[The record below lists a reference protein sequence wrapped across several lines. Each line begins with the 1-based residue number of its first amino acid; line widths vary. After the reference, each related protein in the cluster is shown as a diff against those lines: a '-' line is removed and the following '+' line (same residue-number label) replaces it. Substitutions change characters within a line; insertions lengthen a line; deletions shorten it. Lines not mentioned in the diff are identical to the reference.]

1 MTLFRKPLVC
11 YLDGSFLEVF
21 ETNKNNQ
28 ERLSFSS
35 SSILHSEI
43 VDEKKYSEELQ
54 KFIEELNLKEG
65 KGIILLSSGLVY
77 ANDINIA
84 GKSEKDETDKFL
96 TAVPLQRGNITTI
109 TLRNKNKLRIV
120 AANRKLY
127 EKVMEVLEMNNIE
140 VISVAPASVFPN
152 RSDDQEFTLQDA
164 KKIAGEKRILQRYN
178 FLQSKDNPQ
187 ANKEV
192 SESSEEPEEGGAGG
206 KSMRNQYVL
215 LALSL
220 IILAGG
226 IGYLLLW
233 SNTISNPWFKTSKS
247 TQPKPTTASVPSI
260 TSQPSPTA
268 SPLKDKSAIKIE
280 ILNGSGIEGQAG
292 KISSLLQEAGFSNV
306 TTGNKDN
313 FDQRTTITYKKTVPK
328 DILSEIT
335 DTIKDDF
342 PDPTL
347 QTASQSAEYDVQIT
361 TGQF

>member
-1 MTLFRKPLVC
+1 MILFRKPIVC
-11 YLDGSFLEVF
+11 YLGGNFLEVL

-28 ERLSFSS
+28 QRLSFSS
-35 SSILHSEI
+35 ASILHSEI

-54 KFIEELNLKEG
+54 KFIEELGLKEG
-65 KGIILLSSGLVY
+65 KGIILLSSGLVF

-84 GKSEKDETDKFL
+84 GKSEKDETEKFL
-96 TAVPLQRGNITTI
+96 TSVPVQRGSIITI

-127 EKVMEVLEMNNIE
+127 EKVLEVLQMNDIE
-140 VISVAPASVFPN
+140 VISVAPSSVFPN
-152 RSDDQEFTLQDA
+152 RTDDQEFTLQDA
-164 KKIAGEKRILQRYN
+164 KKITREKRILQRYN

-187 ANKEV
+187 TDKKEV
-192 SESSEEPEEGGAGG
+192 SDTAGELEEGEAGG
-206 KSMRNQYVL
+206 KSMRKQYVL

-226 IGYLLLW
+226 IGYFLLW

-247 TQPKPTTASVPSI
+247 TQPKPTTAVPSI

-268 SPLKDKSAIKIE
+268 SPLRDKSAVKIE

-292 KISSLLQEAGFSNV
+292 KISSLLQEAGFSDV
-306 TTGNKDN
+306 TTGNKEN
-313 FDQRTTITYKKTVPK
+313 FDQRTTITYKKTVSK
-328 DILSEIT
+328 DMLTEIT
-335 DTIKDDF
+335 DAIKDDF